1 MQEKSYFA
9 NQENEIR
16 KNEEMLWNFI
26 EMKPYNSIIK
36 KYIKAV
42 EDKNVK
48 HRYTAPA
55 WQSVGV
61 QILRIFGK

>member
-9 NQENEIR
+9 DQENEIR

-26 EMKPYNSIIK
+26 EMKPYDSIIK

-42 EDKNVK
+42 EDENVK

-55 WQSVGV
+55 WQSVGI

>member
-1 MQEKSYFA
+1 MQKKSYFA

>member
-9 NQENEIR
+9 DQENEIR

-26 EMKPYNSIIK
+26 EMKPYDSIIK

-55 WQSVGV
+55 WQSVGI